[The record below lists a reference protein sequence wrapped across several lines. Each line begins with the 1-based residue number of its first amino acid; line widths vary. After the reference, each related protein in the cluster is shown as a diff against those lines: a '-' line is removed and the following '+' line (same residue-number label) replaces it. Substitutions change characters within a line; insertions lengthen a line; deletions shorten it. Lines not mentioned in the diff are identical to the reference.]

1 MGHRRDEIDG
11 APVLRKAAAQL
22 EERRAGRLERRAQR
36 GQLVGRIL
44 AAEGISDLLIAL
56 RKADRIL
63 AQGQQQRRH
72 IVSFAKRLQLDAERH
87 EAGVDKCTDVQRQR
101 PHARWRGHFEDDE
114 EARRWRILVGG
125 SNFSRFKIPLSH
137 FRARARAAHREQPV
151 IKSQEAAKQN
161 SVDSAEI
168 PNSREQI
175 TMPALLRPN
184 RIQPA
189 TKFHSGHPKGAA
201 GESKRP

>member
-1 MGHRRDEIDG
+1 MLIT
-11 APVLRKAAAQL
+11 QL
-22 EERRAGRLERRAQR
+22 
-36 GQLVGRIL
+36 GQAIISQFSIPIGPWL
-44 AAEGISDLLIAL
+44 AAE
-56 RKADRIL
+56 
-63 AQGQQQRRH
+63 AQQ
-72 IVSFAKRLQLDAERH
+72 
-87 EAGVDKCTDVQRQR
+87 
-101 PHARWRGHFEDDE
+101 
-114 EARRWRILVGG
+114 
-125 SNFSRFKIPLSH
+125 
-137 FRARARAAHREQPV
+137 V

-189 TKFHSGHPKGAA
+189 TKFNSGHPKGAA